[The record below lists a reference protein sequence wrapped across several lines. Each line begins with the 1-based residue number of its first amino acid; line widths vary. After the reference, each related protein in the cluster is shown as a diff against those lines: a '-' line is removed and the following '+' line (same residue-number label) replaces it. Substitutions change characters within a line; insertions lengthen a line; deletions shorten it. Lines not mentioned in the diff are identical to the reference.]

1 MARVV
6 PKFSCGVIDGPIC
19 TSRIRTA
26 AIEFKLTHSSDLS
39 EGRRTYQ
46 NSPFLL
52 TPILQ
57 IVVGIN
63 CYQRSDAHCHLIPN
77 TLDYEPYMPNISFES
92 YQRSRISQQDPDVT
106 SGPTP
111 HNDAMR
117 PPVVDHTAAR
127 NNPPIKSDEILTS
140 LTLKAAAEPARRA
153 AMASFILL
161 VLFRWIL
168 T

>member
-6 PKFSCGVIDGPIC
+6 PKLSCGVIDGPIC

-57 IVVGIN
+57 RVVGIN

-77 TLDYEPYMPNISFES
+77 TLDYEPYMQIIPSRHSKEAEFPNKIPT
-92 YQRSRISQQDPDVT
+92 SQVARR
-106 SGPTP
+106 PTTTP
-111 HNDAMR
+111 CVR
-117 PPVVDHTAAR
+117 Q
-127 NNPPIKSDEILTS
+127 S
-140 LTLKAAAEPARRA
+140 LTTRPREIILQSKAMKSLPP
-153 AMASFILL
+153 
-161 VLFRWIL
+161 
-168 T
+168 